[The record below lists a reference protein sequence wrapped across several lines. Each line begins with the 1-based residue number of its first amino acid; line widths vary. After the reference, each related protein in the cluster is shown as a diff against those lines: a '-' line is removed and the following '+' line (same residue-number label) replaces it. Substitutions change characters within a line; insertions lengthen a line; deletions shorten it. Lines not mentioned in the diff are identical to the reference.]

1 MTIYYTLTETHEDGT
16 ETSRLVP
23 ATVVETREHLEAL
36 LALATVSSDEGPL
49 EDFDDDEG
57 YLGQTETTD

>member
-1 MTIYYTLTETHEDGT
+1 MTTYYYTLTETHEDGT

-49 EDFDDDEG
+49 EDFDDEN
-57 YLGQTETTD
+57 